1 MAIRSPGGLVRMIAA
16 AAAAGTMLSA
26 CGWIGGGAAGTGTG
40 TSPAAAGGTAPGQT
54 PRPVATPARSP
65 AAPRPAGVI
74 GRFPVARY
82 QTTLTEPA
90 HTGPD
95 GAAVGPRRL
104 PVLVRYPSGPAALSA
119 GAGGFPLVVFAP
131 GFLQCGSAY
140 ARLLRAW
147 ASAGYVVAVVNF
159 PRTSCR
165 AKAAAD
171 EADLVNQPA
180 DVSFII
186 GRLLAMSAR
195 PGGALSGLISRD
207 RVAVAGHSDGGDT
220 VAAVAAGSCCADSRV
235 RAAIIL
241 AGAQWPPL
249 GEDYARRQAPPTLF
263 VQGSADS
270 INPPAA
276 SQQLYL
282 ADTSGRRYYLDMLG
296 AGHLS
301 PYEGHGRQEHVVAL
315 VTTDF
320 LDRFLAGRRW
330 ARPAMREAADIPGV
344 SVLESDGR
352 LPPG

>member
-1 MAIRSPGGLVRMIAA
+1 MIAA

-74 GRFPVARY
+74 GRFPVA
-82 QTTLTEPA
+82 
-90 HTGPD
+90 
-95 GAAVGPRRL
+95 
-104 PVLVRYPSGPAALSA
+104 RYPSGPAALSA

-282 ADTSGRRYYLDMLG
+282 ADTSGRRAYPDMLG
-296 AGHLS
+296 AGHPS
-301 PYEGHGRQEHVVAL
+301 PDEGHGRQEHVVAL
-315 VTTDF
+315 VATDF
-320 LDRFLAGRRW
+320 LGRFLAGRRW